1 MTTVET
7 GYAHI
12 VLDEKQ
18 VPIIDDTNMKVIEL
32 VAEHLAYG
40 WSPEELAHNFPHLTL
55 GQVHSALAYY
65 WDHQAE
71 IDAEIARDLAWIDEL
86 RRNTPEPP
94 FVARL
99 RARGLL
105 PQYSMK

>member
-1 MTTVET
+1 MTKVET

-18 VPIIDDTNMKVIEL
+18 VPVIDDANTKVIEVVL
-32 VAEHLAYG
+32 DHQAYG
-40 WSPEELAHNFPHLTL
+40 WSPEELVYNLPHLTL

-71 IDAEIARDLAWIDEL
+71 LDADMARRLAYVEEL

-99 RARGLL
+99 RALAGR
-105 PQYSMK
+105 

>member
-1 MTTVET
+1 MTEVET

-12 VLDEKQ
+12 VLDERQ
-18 VPIIDDTNMKVIEL
+18 RPIIAGTTTKVIEIVL
-32 VAEHLAYG
+32 DHQAYG
-40 WSPEELAHNFPHLTL
+40 WSPGEIVYQFPYLTM

-71 IDAEIARDLAWIDEL
+71 IDAEIARDLAWYDEL

-99 RARGLL
+99 KALARR
-105 PQYSMK
+105 

>member
-1 MTTVET
+1 MTKVET

-12 VLDEKQ
+12 FLDERQ
-18 VPIIDDTNMKVIEL
+18 VPIVDDTTTKVIEIVL
-32 VAEHLAYG
+32 DQQAYG
-40 WSPEELAHNFPHLTL
+40 WSPEEMVYQHPYLTL

-65 WDHQAE
+65 WDHRAE
-71 IDAEIARDLAWIDEL
+71 LDADIARRLEYVDEL

-99 RARGLL
+99 RALAGR
-105 PQYSMK
+105 